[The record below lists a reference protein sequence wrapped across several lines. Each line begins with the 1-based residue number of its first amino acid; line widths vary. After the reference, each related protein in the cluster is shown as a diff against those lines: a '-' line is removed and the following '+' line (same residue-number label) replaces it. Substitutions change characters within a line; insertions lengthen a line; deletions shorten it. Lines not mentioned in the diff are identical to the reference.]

1 MPDGQMTEMAIS
13 NYLGVLIVLFLAYPF
28 ALVTVQMFCYADVV
42 KKKYTKYLNIVVGL
56 AFVFLLIMHLQ
67 TEVIYGKELLD
78 SLSNK

>member
-1 MPDGQMTEMAIS
+1 MTEMAIS

-28 ALVTVQMFCYADVV
+28 ALVAVQMFCYADVV